1 MCALSSPARLVVRR
15 VAPRRHDDVDLKP
28 PRQAALELDAD
39 AEADQGRCEQCTAL
53 GVYRGIEVPARQ
65 VRHIATA
72 SHPCCSGR
80 RWA

>member
-39 AEADQGRCEQCTAL
+39 AEAD
-53 GVYRGIEVPARQ
+53 
-65 VRHIATA
+65 
-72 SHPCCSGR
+72 
-80 RWA
+80 